1 MINKLDHTNAAVA
14 QQIFIVFQRSY
25 KIEAQLIGSTN
36 FPPLARSAKDI
47 KNSSTLFYGYFE
59 NEELAAVIEITI
71 EASAVQKHL
80 DICSLTV
87 DPAFFRKGIAGKL
100 LQHVMGIE
108 GISLFTVETAVVNLP
123 AIRLYQ
129 KYGFV
134 EFKRWTPNHGI
145 EKLALA
151 FKGGRLNRLVLV

>member
-1 MINKLDHTNAAVA
+1 MITQLDHANSAVA
-14 QQIFIVFQRSY
+14 QQIYTVFQRSY
-25 KIEAQLIGSTN
+25 KIEAALIGVDH
-36 FPPLARSAKDI
+36 FPPLSRSVNDI
-47 KNSSTLFYGYFE
+47 ENADSCFYGFFE
-59 NEELAAVIEITI
+59 NDKLAAVIEITI

-100 LQHVMGIE
+100 LQYVMGIE
-108 GISLFTVETAVVNLP
+108 DISHFTVETAVVNLP

-129 KYGFV
+129 KHGFV

-145 EKLALA
+145 EKLGLA
-151 FKGGRLNRLVLV
+151 FKGSEVE

>member
-1 MINKLDHTNAAVA
+1 VINKLDHTSRVIS
-14 QQIFIVFQRSY
+14 QQIFSVFQRSY
-25 KIEAQLIGSTN
+25 KIEAALIGVDH
-36 FPPLARSAKDI
+36 FPPLSRTVNDI
-47 KNSSTLFYGYFE
+47 ENADSCFYGFFA
-59 NEELAAVIEITI
+59 NDKLAAVIEISI
-71 EASAVQKHL
+71 EASTVQKQL

-100 LQHVMGIE
+100 LQHVMGVK

-129 KYGFV
+129 KHGFV
-134 EFKRWTPNHGI
+134 EFKRWIPSHGI

-151 FKGGRLNRLVLV
+151 FKGSEVE